1 MLKISEISS
10 KFPICHGRVTL
21 RLFKENDIQD
31 NYISWLNDPD
41 VVKYSNQRF
50 ISHTKETSL
59 SFLNSIKNSQAIFLA
74 ITDRDTKEV
83 FGTMTV
89 YFSLD
94 HNTADI
100 GIMLGDK
107 SYWNKGLGAEAWQLL
122 MDFLLKK
129 LSIRKVTGG
138 TLSCNTGMMRIFEK
152 VGMIPDGIR
161 IDQELLDGKP
171 YDIVYFAKFKK

>member
-50 ISHTKETSL
+50 RSHTKETSL

-89 YFSLD
+89 HFSLD

-100 GIMLGDK
+100 GIMPI
-107 SYWNKGLGAEAWQLL
+107 SAVLL
-122 MDFLLKK
+122 SK
-129 LSIRKVTGG
+129 
-138 TLSCNTGMMRIFEK
+138 EK
-152 VGMIPDGIR
+152 
-161 IDQELLDGKP
+161 
-171 YDIVYFAKFKK
+171 